1 MSSYVVVLSGGWSN
15 EREISL
21 ITGAAVEGAL
31 IESGYRVKLIDV
43 GKDVSSLL
51 TSLDPKPDVVFNA
64 LHGRYGEDGCIQGLL
79 NYLDV
84 PYTHSGV
91 LASALAFNKP
101 VAKAMMVAAG
111 IKVAEHQLATYEQ
124 FLDGNVMTP
133 PFVVKPQNEGSSVGV
148 RIVQVGDVFK
158 PKKDEWVFGEELM
171 IEKFIPG
178 RELTVTVMGDR
189 PLAVTEVITGRN
201 FYDYDAKYIKGG
213 SKHILPAELPKVIYD
228 EALQVS
234 LLAHNT
240 LKCRGISRVDIR
252 YEGNN
257 LYELEVNTHPGMT
270 PTSMAPEQ
278 AAYLNI
284 SFNELVIWLVENA
297 VCDV

>member
-189 PLAVTEVITGRN
+189 PLAVTEVITGHN

-252 YEGNN
+252 YDGKN
-257 LYELEVNTHPGMT
+257 LYVLEVNTQPGMT
-270 PTSMAPEQ
+270 PTSLAPEQ